1 MEFLKY
7 RMSPA
12 IVLFV
17 FSVALLLFPPFVYDG
32 RGYAR
37 IYIGHHF
44 IFNPPSQIA
53 YIDFVRIAAYW
64 LLGVLLCAAWYFA
77 TRAIKGRGA

>member
-1 MEFLKY
+1 
-7 RMSPA
+7 MSPA